1 MTTQDVS
8 WSEWFN
14 FDKENIANTP
24 SKPGVFRMHAAMKIL
39 YIGNSENLQNRLSET
54 FEESCT
60 CDASRFCYYE
70 TSEHEQLKNEL
81 IQEYLEKHE
90 GKLPKCME
98 KN

>member
-1 MTTQDVS
+1 MKTQDVT

-14 FDKENIANTP
+14 FDKENISKIP

-39 YIGNSENLQNRLSET
+39 YIDNTENLQNRLFKA

-60 CDASRFCYYE
+60 CDASRYCYIE
-70 TSEHEQLKNEL
+70 TSEHEQLKNDL
-81 IQEYLEKHE
+81 IQEYKEKHD

-98 KN
+98 EI